1 MIKNWMVYGLT
12 FGLTLAVGSMA
23 ASEVRRRRDKKALKE
38 EVRTWE
44 DEGGRIPGATLAAE
58 TTPEIL

>member
-1 MIKNWMVYGLT
+1 
-12 FGLTLAVGSMA
+12 MA